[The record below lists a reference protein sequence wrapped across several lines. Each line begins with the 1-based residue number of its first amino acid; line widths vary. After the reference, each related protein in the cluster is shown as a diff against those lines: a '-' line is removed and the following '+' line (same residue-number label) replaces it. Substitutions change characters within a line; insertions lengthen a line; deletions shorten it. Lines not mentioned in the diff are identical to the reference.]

1 MMALSTCTFVSK
13 LWRTQHFTA
22 ELEHHVPHRTCLLAL
37 DEVQHVLSS
46 SACHSRHVWSSS
58 SGWRFLTLID
68 GPLYELAPLSLFR
81 RVREI
86 CDKRPKHG
94 WEVDREAYVVS
105 RVFPIVDAI
114 WLYIFRYK

>member
-1 MMALSTCTFVSK
+1 MP
-13 LWRTQHFTA
+13 Q
-22 ELEHHVPHRTCLLAL
+22 RTCLLAL
-37 DEVQHVLSS
+37 DEVQHALLLCVAQPARLVIQLWV
-46 SACHSRHVWSSS
+46 AVPHV
-58 SGWRFLTLID
+58 D

-114 WLYIFRYK
+114 RLYIFRYK